1 MKGRIQVL
9 KSEIKLLKLGLLA
22 VVAALSFAGVAD
34 AQEMAMASLDTEGPP
49 TPTTAITTTPF
60 SSQQQRISVDF
71 VETPLKRVIEL
82 IAKQTNRNI
91 VLDRGIE
98 EAVTIK
104 LTDAPWLDA
113 IKVIADRAG
122 CIVELAGENIYRVRK
137 PPRITMEFRDADL
150 KAAIDI
156 LAAQAGANV
165 IIAEDVTGK
174 VNLRLKNV
182 PWKQALEQV
191 VKTANYSIVEEEGGL
206 IRVVSPEALAQ
217 QLETWMFPLRY
228 LRPPSTYVARI
239 ETDYAVGTPKPVDMS
254 KLREEFGVF
263 RAVESALSESGTI
276 DYIPETN
283 TVIATDTVT
292 KLEEIKRIIQ
302 QMDKEPG
309 QIFVQVRFISTT
321 NNDLLN
327 YGVKW
332 ENGLAI
338 RNSLGSVVSRL
349 PFNLYKGGWEED
361 IAAKDDGVPTFADVD
376 DYLDDAD
383 KTLFTFGTLDF
394 TDTLTFLELVEKDSE
409 SKIVQSP
416 VLTILDKT
424 PSTIFSG
431 ERIRFAESQGVSAQ
445 AGGVEVTIGEAD
457 TSPVDVGFQL
467 LVIPYIIPDQ
477 NEVLMT
483 IIPEA
488 TSLSGRSAEQPG
500 FDVFTIGEESI
511 ALPRTA
517 SRTVVTQMILES
529 GRTAIIG
536 GLADK
541 TQSETIT
548 KVPFLGYIPILGHL
562 FTHKG
567 TSSVDSTLLI
577 LVSVDIVQKAQD
589 TTKILSEDWSDVT
602 IGLFEPMSTAAAQ

>member
-9 KSEIKLLKLGLLA
+9 KSETKLLKLGLLA
-22 VVAALSFAGVAD
+22 VVAALAFAGVAD
-34 AQEMAMASLDTEGPP
+34 AQEMATASLDTEGA
-49 TPTTAITTTPF
+49 PTTAITTTPF
-60 SSQQQRISVDF
+60 SSHQQRISVDF

-82 IAKQTNRNI
+82 IAKQTNKNI

-113 IKVIADRAG
+113 IKVIADRAD
-122 CIVELAGENIYRVRK
+122 CMVELVGENIYRVRK

-191 VKTANYSIVEEEGGL
+191 VKTANYAIVEEEGAL
-206 IRVVSPEALAQ
+206 IRVVTPEALAK
-217 QLETWMFPLRY
+217 QLESWMFPLRY

-263 RAVESALSESGTI
+263 RAVESALSESGTV

-302 QMDKEPG
+302 QMDREPG
-309 QIFVQVRFISTT
+309 QIFVQVRFITTT
-321 NNDLLN
+321 NDDLLN

-349 PFNLYKGGWEED
+349 PFELYKGGWEEY
-361 IAAKDDGVPTFADVD
+361 IAAKDDGVPTFGDVD
-376 DYLDDAD
+376 DYLDAAD
-383 KTLFTFGTLDF
+383 KTLFTFGTLDYS
-394 TDTLTFLELVEKDSE
+394 DTLTFLELVEKDSK

-431 ERIRFAESQGVSAQ
+431 ERIRFAQSAGVSAQ

-500 FDVFTIGEESI
+500 FDVFNIGEESI

-541 TQSETIT
+541 TESETIT

-567 TSSVDSTLLI
+567 TSSVDATLLI
-577 LVSVDIVQKAQD
+577 LVSVDIVQKAHD
-589 TTKILSEDWSDVT
+589 TTRILSEDWSDVT
-602 IGLFEPMSTAAAQ
+602 IGLLEPLSTAAAQ

>member
-1 MKGRIQVL
+1 ML
-9 KSEIKLLKLGLLA
+9 KSETKLLKLGLLA
-22 VVAALSFAGVAD
+22 VVAALAFAGVAD
-34 AQEMAMASLDTEGPP
+34 AQEMAMASLEAQGP
-49 TPTTAITTTPF
+49 PTTAITTTP
-60 SSQQQRISVDF
+60 SSSHQQRISVDF
-71 VETPLKRVIEL
+71 VETPLNRVIEL
-82 IAKQTNRNI
+82 IAKQTNKNI
-91 VLDRGIE
+91 VLDRGVE

-165 IIAEDVTGK
+165 IIAEDITGK

-182 PWKQALEQV
+182 PWKHALEQV
-191 VKTANYSIVEEEGGL
+191 VKTANYAIVEEEGGL
-206 IRVVSPEALAQ
+206 IRVVTPEALAL

-228 LRPPSTYVARI
+228 LRPPSTYVAQI
-239 ETDYAVGTPKPVDMS
+239 DTDYAVGRPEPFDMS

-263 RAVESALSESGTI
+263 RAVDSALSESGTV

-283 TVIATDTVT
+283 TIIATDTVT
-292 KLEEIKRIIQ
+292 KLEEVKRIIQ
-302 QMDKEPG
+302 EMDKEPG
-309 QIFVQVRFISTT
+309 QIFVQVRFITTT
-321 NNDLLN
+321 NDDLLN

-349 PFNLYKGGWEED
+349 PFNLYNGGWEEH

-376 DYLDDAD
+376 DYLADAD

-431 ERIRFAESQGVSAQ
+431 ERIRFAQSQAATAQ
-445 AGGVEVTIGEAD
+445 AGQLQTAIREAD

-488 TSLSGRSAEQPG
+488 TSLSGRSAEMPG
-500 FDVFTIGEESI
+500 FDVFNIGEESI

-517 SRTVVTQMILES
+517 SRTVVTQMILGS

-541 TQSETIT
+541 TESETVT

-567 TSSVDSTLLI
+567 TSSVDATLLI
-577 LVSVDIVQKAQD
+577 LVSVDIVQKAHD
-589 TTKILSEDWSDVT
+589 TTKLLHEDWSDVT
-602 IGLFEPMSTAAAQ
+602 IGLLEPLSTTAAQ